1 MAATTTP
8 LSMVYFSP
16 LFYLQRNK
24 LRFYSLL
31 IMSNFGDNL
40 KEAYPDL
47 KRTAMKL
54 VRYNE
59 ADADDLVQ
67 KALLRAFEKQD
78 LFKGGNLTGWIVTIM
93 KNLHIDELRKLKDK
107 TFVDIEDEVI
117 ETASNH
123 KDLDVEDTRSALQK
137 LGDKCQEILS
147 LIAEEYKYS
156 EVADKLGLPQGTVM
170 SRLLRCRKQ
179 LYQELYG

>member
-1 MAATTTP
+1 
-8 LSMVYFSP
+8 
-16 LFYLQRNK
+16 
-24 LRFYSLL
+24 
-31 IMSNFGDNL
+31 MSNFGDNL

-93 KNLHIDELRKLKDK
+93 KNLHIDEIRKLKDK

-117 ETASNH
+117 ATVGDHA
-123 KDLDVEDTRSALQK
+123 DLEVNDTRSALQK

-156 EVADKLGLPQGTVM
+156 EIAEQLELPQGTVM